1 MKGVRKSRI
10 KLLERELK
18 PYMEVFQ
25 KATDTILDQEVSDY
39 PIMVVHQEEVVV
51 GLPVVDR
58 KKVDGNWSV
67 NASTLEEFMMKKLIT
82 EEKFESF
89 KSLYEN
95 HPEHVCLFLLSEFGA
110 NFVFLKRND

>member
-18 PYMEVFQ
+18 PYMEVFI

-39 PIMVVHQEEVVV
+39 PIMVVHQEEVEV
-51 GLPVVDR
+51 GILVVDR
-58 KKVDGNWSV
+58 SQVDGNWSV
-67 NASTLEEFMMKKLIT
+67 NASTLEEFMMKKLIS

-89 KSLYEN
+89 KSLY
-95 HPEHVCLFLLSEFGA
+95 G
-110 NFVFLKRND
+110 KTK